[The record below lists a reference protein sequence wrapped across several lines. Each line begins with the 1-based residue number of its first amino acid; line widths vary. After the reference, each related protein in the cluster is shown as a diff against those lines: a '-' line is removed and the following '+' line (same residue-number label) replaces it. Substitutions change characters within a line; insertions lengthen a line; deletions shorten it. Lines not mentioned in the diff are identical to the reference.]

1 MQFFYVVSCGYALI
15 NVHKL
20 QRIFKAL
27 TEKLVAILLILF
39 FNFKFKVL
47 GLLLLLADAER
58 FDVRVAG
65 WDTGKSSKI
74 YQRLLIGYEPTL
86 IRFGSDTLKIA
97 TVSVL
102 FHTSLALIAYFH
114 NREWKLFLGLLWL
127 GFT

>member
-74 YQRLLIGYEPTL
+74 YQRLLI
-86 IRFGSDTLKIA
+86 
-97 TVSVL
+97 VL
-102 FHTSLALIAYFH
+102 
-114 NREWKLFLGLLWL
+114 
-127 GFT
+127 

>member
-1 MQFFYVVSCGYALI
+1 MQFFYAVSCGYALI

-74 YQRLLIGYEPTL
+74 YQRLLIGYEP
-86 IRFGSDTLKIA
+86 
-97 TVSVL
+97 
-102 FHTSLALIAYFH
+102 
-114 NREWKLFLGLLWL
+114 KLFQL
-127 GFT
+127 